1 MTAPSI
7 PHVRTAAS
15 PSDWLGWIGQI
26 ARTVNLLLRGKRN
39 ANTLV
44 TLTPNETQTVFIDER
59 IGAFS
64 AVILSPQTE
73 TAAQAV
79 ADGVW
84 VVPQSGRVTINHPS
98 VTAADQVFAVVI
110 DG

>member
-44 TLTPNETQTVFIDER
+44 TLAPNATQTVLIDER

-64 AVILSPQTE
+64 AVLLSPQTE
-73 TAAQAV
+73 AAAQAV
-79 ADGVW
+79 AAGVW
-84 VVPQSGRVTINHPS
+84 VLPQSGQAIINHPS
-98 VTAADQVFAVVI
+98 TPAADQVFAVVI